1 MNFNKLITNLRDL
14 DGSLKSHV
22 KQSANIGL
30 TLRNWFVGAYIVEFE
45 QNGEERAEYGANLL
59 PKIAANI
66 EIKGLN
72 RSNLEFCRRLFISY
86 PLISQTVSGESS
98 TLIQQTLSVELN
110 SILSAI
116 PQTLSAESQNH
127 LSSRDLKT
135 PQTPSGELKTDIP
148 QALSVEFNTEEAL
161 HPEKGQTVS
170 DFSERPDFAI
180 PVEGLLQKIS
190 FSHFVELLRLD
201 DPLQRAFYEIE
212 CIKSGWSVRELKR
225 QIGSLLYERLGLS
238 TDKEKL
244 LRLTSEETKDTLP
257 ADLIKDP
264 YIFEFLG
271 LTPKEAFRE
280 NDLETA
286 LLDNLQDFLLELGA
300 GFCFEDRQKK
310 IRIGASDYFV
320 DLVFYHR
327 KLHCHVIIE
336 LKVEPFTHNNAG
348 QLNTY
353 LSYYKKHEM
362 AEGDNPPIGLLLC
375 TDKDHTLVEY
385 ALGGMDE
392 NLFVSNYK
400 VALPKREEI
409 EAFLKS
415 IRN

>member
-1 MNFNKLITNLRDL
+1 MKFDSLITQLRDL
-14 DGSLKSHV
+14 DSSLKSHV
-22 KQSANIGL
+22 TQSANIGL
-30 TLRNWFVGAYIVEFE
+30 TLRNWLVGAYIVEFE
-45 QNGEERAEYGANLL
+45 QNGQDRAEYGDNIISEIAKKL
-59 PKIAANI
+59 KISGLQPTTLRLCRTLYQEYP
-66 EIKGLN
+66 EIRQTASVKSLN
-72 RSNLEFCRRLFISY
+72 PLENND
-86 PLISQTVSGESS
+86 SG
-98 TLIQQTLSVELN
+98 IQQTLSVELRSFLSQIPQTASAEFKN
-110 SILSAI
+110 SIL
-116 PQTLSAESQNH
+116 QTSIKSH
-127 LSSRDLKT
+127 
-135 PQTPSGELKTDIP
+135 
-148 QALSVEFNTEEAL
+148 
-161 HPEKGQTVS
+161 
-170 DFSERPDFAI
+170 RPDFAVHESELI
-180 PVEGLLQKIS
+180 QKLS

-225 QIGSLLYERLGLS
+225 QIGSLLFERLGLS

-244 LRLTSEETKDTLP
+244 LRLTSEQSTSQKP
-257 ADLIKDP
+257 ADIIKDP

-310 IRIGASDYFV
+310 IRIGQSDYFI

-327 KLHCHVIIE
+327 KLHCHVLIE
-336 LKVEPFTHNNAG
+336 LKAEPFTHHNAG

-353 LSYYKKHEM
+353 LNYYQKHEI

-375 TDKDHTLVEY
+375 THKDQTLVEY

-392 NLFVSNYK
+392 NLFVSSYK
-400 VALPKREEI
+400 VALPKREAI
-409 EAFLKS
+409 ETFLREQ
-415 IRN
+415 IT

>member
-1 MNFNKLITNLRDL
+1 MKFDQLITSLQEL
-14 DGSLKSHV
+14 DGSLKKQV
-22 KQSANIGL
+22 AQSANVGL
-30 TLRNWFVGAYIVEFE
+30 TLRNWVVGAYIVEFE
-45 QNGEERAEYGANLL
+45 QNGEEQAKYGENLL
-59 PKIAANI
+59 AKIAEKI
-66 EIKGLN
+66 MIKGLSI
-72 RSNLEFCRRLFISY
+72 RNLEASRLFYRSY
-86 PLISQTVSGESS
+86 SEIPQTVSAE
-98 TLIQQTLSVELN
+98 LLSL
-110 SILSAI
+110 SIRI
-116 PQTLSAESQNH
+116 
-127 LSSRDLKT
+127 
-135 PQTPSGELKTDIP
+135 PQTPSAIFHKKLKTSDLKINQTQSRGLDSRP
-148 QALSVEFNTEEAL
+148 SDS
-161 HPEKGQTVS
+161 GQKSQTAS
-170 DFSERPDFAI
+170 DLSERPDFAL
-180 PVEGLLQKIS
+180 PAEELFQKLS
-190 FSHFVELLRLD
+190 FSHFVELLRLS

-225 QIGSLLYERLGLS
+225 QIGSLLFERLGLS
-238 TDKEKL
+238 TDKDKL
-244 LRLTSEETKDTLP
+244 LRLTSEETSSTQPSDF
-257 ADLIKDP
+257 IKDP

-286 LLDNLQDFLLELGA
+286 LLDHLQDFLLELGA

-310 IRIGASDYFV
+310 IRIGTSDYFV

-327 KLHCHVIIE
+327 KLHCHVLVE
-336 LKVEPFTHNNAG
+336 LKVEPFNHTNAG

-400 VALPKREEI
+400 VALPKREEL
-409 EAFLKS
+409 EAFLRQQTDSSKS
-415 IRN
+415 